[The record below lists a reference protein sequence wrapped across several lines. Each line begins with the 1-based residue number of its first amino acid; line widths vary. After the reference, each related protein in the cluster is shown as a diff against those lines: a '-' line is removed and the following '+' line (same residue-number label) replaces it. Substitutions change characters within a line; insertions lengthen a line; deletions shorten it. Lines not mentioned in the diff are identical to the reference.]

1 MPPIFELTYY
11 TRKKKFCAIFK
22 QKKEKKKPDR
32 NGSINCIKCVV
43 DENELRKVMARGQ
56 FENYFSFR
64 LVLFFVSKLQ
74 HYSLYCTTNYFVGFL
89 SSDMY
94 ALFPF
99 DIWVSRKTME
109 RHKPEVFF
117 IKKLQGMINNDK
129 SNCFHVNFS

>member
-56 FENYFSFR
+56 FENSSNANFAIFHFDWCYF
-64 LVLFFVSKLQ
+64 L
-74 HYSLYCTTNYFVGFL
+74 
-89 SSDMY
+89 
-94 ALFPF
+94 
-99 DIWVSRKTME
+99 
-109 RHKPEVFF
+109 
-117 IKKLQGMINNDK
+117 
-129 SNCFHVNFS
+129 